1 MEQQRAVVHVFA
13 RAEAMYRRLLF
24 MAAKNTMGPPG
35 VRIAQASV
43 AGIVFIRPS
52 AGTVGSS
59 ISVTVDMN

>member
-1 MEQQRAVVHVFA
+1 MVHVFA

-43 AGIVFIRPS
+43 AGIVFIPPS